1 MNIVN
6 IRTVPINRVHRGG
19 LVIMSKRVAEHEK
32 KYDTGR
38 KTKRGTDSE
47 KSTGRGQKH
56 RDCGVKEDTESN
68 KDSEGGR
75 EIECQNNKARGA
87 EIMTETEIKRHQ
99 ERQEN

>member
-1 MNIVN
+1 M
-6 IRTVPINRVHRGG
+6 TQ
-19 LVIMSKRVAEHEK
+19 E
-32 KYDTGR
+32 GR

-68 KDSEGGR
+68 KDSEEGR